1 MPPKVDHLEVGAGD
15 AERRG
20 PGGWFQPE
28 AYIIDVEQGGEIMKQ
43 TPEGGRQ
50 AGLRG
55 AAAAS
60 EPSAPGRAPSDLAPR
75 QPAAVPLSRVVITV
89 PEQLSPGPVGLPKGR
104 PEGLKGRERPE
115 ALWRPEGLRPTGGRR
130 RRLAD
135 LSGDTSHEDEAC
147 FEEVTLRTIKGIAAL
162 RSGPAAGPFESRE
175 SAAQLDAAIE
185 AVKTNGTPARVS
197 RTQVAAVRR
206 RRGKASVLLLGVLGV
221 GAALALGLWSQGLLT
236 TAAVPP
242 WARQGLERAAGAA
255 SMVLGR

>member
-20 PGGWFQPE
+20 PGGWLQPE
-28 AYIIDVEQGGEIMKQ
+28 AYVIDVDQGGEVVRQ
-43 TPEGGRQ
+43 TPEGWRQ
-50 AGLRG
+50 VGPRG
-55 AAAAS
+55 AAVAS
-60 EPSAPGRAPSDLAPR
+60 EPLAPGRATSDVAPR
-75 QPAAVPLSRVVITV
+75 QPEAISLSRVVINV
-89 PEQLSPGPVGLPKGR
+89 PERLSPGSVDLPKGR
-104 PEGLKGRERPE
+104 PEAPKGRERPE
-115 ALWRPEGLRPTGGRR
+115 ALWRPEGLRPAGGRR

-185 AVKTNGTPARVS
+185 AVKNNGTPVRVS
-197 RTQVAAVRR
+197 RTRVAAVRR
-206 RRGKASVLLLGVLGV
+206 RRGKASLLLLAVLGV
-221 GAALALGLWSQGLLT
+221 GAAGAFGLWSQGLLT
-236 TAAVPP
+236 TASVPP
-242 WARQGLERAAGAA
+242 WARQGLEKAAGAA